1 MKDYSSIVVSSKVRL
16 MRNLNGFRFPSF
28 YEGDEG
34 IKVLNKIADVILKFD
49 EEFKLYK
56 IKSLPELDANIMHEK
71 RLISN
76 ALLDGKNFS
85 AVLLSPSEDV
95 SIMINETDHIVETC
109 EMSGLNLINAYDRIN
124 AVDNQILSKLDI
136 AFDDSI
142 GFLTSNISSVG
153 TGLKA
158 SITLFIPALSIMGR
172 IKEISSYVSNQ
183 GYEFS
188 SIIDNEIESMA
199 YTFVVSNIQT
209 IGKKETDYVVKVSE
223 IALKICE
230 MEIRARNELLQ
241 AQNSDKVKDKVFRAW
256 GILTNC
262 YQISHTE
269 AGELLGD
276 LKMGVAL
283 DIVRFK
289 EVNFI
294 EHLLIDVLPY
304 SLTKISGSKITM
316 AELDKFRAT
325 FLANILKAKRIK

>member
-16 MRNLNGFRFPSF
+16 LRNLNGFRFPSF

-34 IKVLNKIADVILKFD
+34 IKVLNKIADAIMKFD

-56 IKSLPELDANIMHEK
+56 IKSLPELDSHIMHEK
-71 RLISN
+71 RLISSL
-76 ALLDGKNFS
+76 LLDVNNFS
-85 AVLLSPSEDV
+85 AVLLAKNEDV

-109 EMSGLNLINAYDRIN
+109 ELSGLNLINAYDRIN
-124 AVDNQILSKLDI
+124 EIDNQILSKLDI

-142 GFLTSNISSVG
+142 GFLTSNINNVG
-153 TGLKA
+153 TGLRA
-158 SITLFIPALSIMGR
+158 SISLFIPALSMMGR
-172 IKEISSYVSNQ
+172 IKEISSFVSSQ

-188 SIIDNEIESMA
+188 SILENETESFA
-199 YTFVVSNIQT
+199 YTYAVSNIQT
-209 IGKKETDYVVKVSE
+209 IGRKETDYVVKVTE
-223 IALKICE
+223 LALKICE
-230 MEIRARNELLQ
+230 MEIHARNELLQ
-241 AQNSDKVKDKVFRAW
+241 IGNSDKIKDKIFRAW

-262 YQISHTE
+262 YQITYSE
-269 AGELLGD
+269 AEELLGD

-283 DIVRFK
+283 DIIRFK

-294 EHLLIDVLPY
+294 ENLMVDVLPY

-316 AELDKFRAT
+316 AELDKFRAN

>member
-16 MRNLNGFRFPSF
+16 MRNLNGFKFPSF

-71 RLISN
+71 GLITN
-76 ALLDGKNFS
+76 ALLDGKSFS
-85 AVLLSPSEDV
+85 AVLLSESEDV

-109 EMSGLNLINAYDRIN
+109 EMPGLNLINAYDRIN
-124 AVDNQILSKLDI
+124 AVDNQVLSKLDI
-136 AFDDSI
+136 AFDDAI
-142 GFLTSNISSVG
+142 GFLTSNIGSVG

-158 SITLFIPALSIMGR
+158 SISLFIPALTITSRVKEVAAFVMG
-172 IKEISSYVSNQ
+172 Q
-183 GYEFS
+183 GYDFS
-188 SIIDNEIESMA
+188 SLSSDSESFA
-199 YTFVVSNIQT
+199 YTYTISNVQT
-209 IGKKETDYVVKVSE
+209 IGKKETDFVVRVTE
-223 IALKICE
+223 LALRVCE
-230 MEIRARNELLQ
+230 MEIRARTELLQ
-241 AQNSDKVKDKVFRAW
+241 MGTADKIKDKIFRAW

-262 YQISHTE
+262 YQVASVE
-269 AGELLGD
+269 AEELLGD

-289 EVNFI
+289 EVGFI
-294 EHLLIDVLPY
+294 EHLLVDVQPY
-304 SLTKISGSKITM
+304 SLTKISGCKITM
-316 AELDKFRAT
+316 AELDKFRAS

>member
-16 MRNLNGFRFPSF
+16 LRNLNGFRFPSF

-56 IKSLPELDANIMHEK
+56 VKSLPELDSNIMHEK
-71 RLISN
+71 KLISN
-76 ALLDGKNFS
+76 QLLEINEFG
-85 AVLLSPSEDV
+85 AVLLSKNEEV

-109 EMSGLNLINAYDRIN
+109 EMSGLNLINVYDRIN
-124 AVDNQILSKLDI
+124 DIDNQILSKLDI
-136 AFDDSI
+136 AFDDAI
-142 GFLTSNISSVG
+142 GFLTSNISNVG

-158 SITLFIPALSIMGR
+158 TVSLFLPALTLTNR
-172 IKEISSYVSNQ
+172 IREVNSYVSSQ

-188 SIIDNEIESMA
+188 SILDGEMQSLA
-199 YTFVVSNIQT
+199 YTYNISNLQS
-209 IGKKETDYVVKVSE
+209 IGLKETDFIIKVSE

-230 MEIRARNELLQ
+230 MEVRARNELLQ
-241 AQNSDKVKDKVFRAW
+241 IGNIDKVKDKVFRAW

-262 YQISHTE
+262 YQVSQQE

-276 LKMGVAL
+276 LKIGVAL
-283 DIVRFK
+283 DILRFK

-294 EHLLIDVLPY
+294 ENLMIDILPY

-316 AELDKFRAT
+316 AELDKFRAS

>member
-85 AVLLSPSEDV
+85 AVLLSSSEDV

-109 EMSGLNLINAYDRIN
+109 EMAGLNLINAYDRIN
-124 AVDNQILSKLDI
+124 AIDNQILSKLDI

-142 GFLTSNISSVG
+142 GFLNSNISSVG

-158 SITLFIPALSIMGR
+158 SILLFIPALSMMGK

-188 SIIDNEIESMA
+188 SLVDGEIESMA
-199 YTFVVSNIQT
+199 YTFSISNIQT

-230 MEIRARNELLQ
+230 MEIRARTELLQ
-241 AQNSDKVKDKVFRAW
+241 VANSDKLKDKVFRAW

-262 YQISHTE
+262 YQISHLE
-269 AGELLGD
+269 AEELLGD

-294 EHLLIDVLPY
+294 EHLMVDVLPY

-316 AELDKFRAT
+316 AELDKFRAN